1 MEKKEQVI
9 NGIKAWPESE
19 RPRER
24 LWREGPQALSDA
36 ELVALLLRSGVRGE
50 DAVSFSRN
58 LLVRFQGVR
67 GLLNAGP
74 AELKKI
80 SGLGP
85 AKIASLMAG
94 VEIGKRGL
102 REEISGKNILR
113 DPESVFTYV
122 KGSLGGKQKEV
133 FKVLFLN
140 KANRIVAEEDLFE
153 GTVDQTAVHPR
164 EILKAALE
172 FSATA
177 IILVHNHPSGRIEPS
192 AEDRE
197 MTRKIQSLCEALNI
211 QVLDHI
217 VVGGSRYFSFKEHG
231 LV

>member
-1 MEKKEQVI
+1 M
-9 NGIKAWPESE
+9 
-19 RPRER
+19 
-24 LWREGPQALSDA
+24 
-36 ELVALLLRSGVRGE
+36 
-50 DAVSFSRN
+50 
-58 LLVRFQGVR
+58 
-67 GLLNAGP
+67 
-74 AELKKI
+74 
-80 SGLGP
+80 
-85 AKIASLMAG
+85 
-94 VEIGKRGL
+94 
-102 REEISGKNILR
+102 
-113 DPESVFTYV
+113 
-122 KGSLGGKQKEV
+122 
-133 FKVLFLN
+133 
-140 KANRIVAEEDLFE
+140 AEEDLFE
-153 GTVDQTAVHPR
+153 GTVDQTALHPR